1 MNHNLNFLLKYNNKK
16 NIRYDS
22 FFKSLS
28 IANARNLKTFV
39 ETGTMRGKRKFLFF
53 SKYNWKDGMST
64 LIFCEYA
71 KHVNGKLFSCD
82 INSQNI
88 KCAKRTTKKFI
99 NYVNFVESDSLL
111 FLKSFKHKID
121 FLYLDSLD
129 GHNPRDASMH
139 QLNEAKSAI
148 DKLHR
153 NSLILLDDKNLKT
166 TQSLEFLLANK
177 FNILNE
183 TDEQILLGY

>member
-88 KCAKRTTKKFI
+88 KYAKRTTKKFI

-111 FLKSFKHKID
+111 FLKNFKHKID

-129 GHNPRDASMH
+129 GHNHSDPSMH

>member
-1 MNHNLNFLLKYNNKK
+1 MVQTIGFGPHRLN
-16 NIRYDS
+16 IDTRPEW
-22 FFKSLS
+22 FFDDELNGGILCD
-28 IANARNLKTFV
+28 IASHQIDQ
-39 ETGTMRGKRKFLFF
+39 FLFF
-53 SKYNWKDGMST
+53 TKYNWKDGMST

-88 KCAKRTTKKFI
+88 KYAKRTTKKFI

-111 FLKSFKHKID
+111 FLKNFKHKID

-129 GHNPRDASMH
+129 GHNPSDASMH

>member
-1 MNHNLNFLLKYNNKK
+1 MNKNLSFLNKYNNIK
-16 NIRYDS
+16 NIRFDS
-22 FFKSLS
+22 FYNSLL
-28 IANARNLKTFV
+28 IADSRNLKVFV
-39 ETGTMRGKRKFLFF
+39 ETGTSRGKTKFFLINRF
-53 SKYNWKDGMST
+53 NWKDGMST

-71 KHVNGKLFSCD
+71 KHVNEKLFSCD

-88 KCAKRTTKKFI
+88 KYAKRPTKKFI

-111 FLKSFKHKID
+111 FLKNFKHKID

-129 GHNPRDASMH
+129 GHNPSDASMH

>member
-1 MNHNLNFLLKYNNKK
+1 MHQ
-16 NIRYDS
+16 
-22 FFKSLS
+22 
-28 IANARNLKTFV
+28 
-39 ETGTMRGKRKFLFF
+39 
-53 SKYNWKDGMST
+53 
-64 LIFCEYA
+64 C
-71 KHVNGKLFSCD
+71 
-82 INSQNI
+82 IN
-88 KCAKRTTKKFI
+88 
-99 NYVNFVESDSLL
+99 
-111 FLKSFKHKID
+111 
-121 FLYLDSLD
+121 
-129 GHNPRDASMH
+129 ASMH

>member
-1 MNHNLNFLLKYNNKK
+1 MENF
-16 NIRYDS
+16 
-22 FFKSLS
+22 
-28 IANARNLKTFV
+28 
-39 ETGTMRGKRKFLFF
+39 KFLFF

-88 KCAKRTTKKFI
+88 KYAKRSTKKFI

>member
-88 KCAKRTTKKFI
+88 KYAKRSTKKFI

-111 FLKSFKHKID
+111 FLKNFKHKID

-129 GHNPRDASMH
+129 GHNPIDASIH

>member
-1 MNHNLNFLLKYNNKK
+1 MDFLNKYSHPKNK
-16 NIRYDS
+16 RFSS
-22 FFKSLS
+22 FKKALE
-28 IANARNLKTFV
+28 IAESKNLKIIV
-39 ETGTMRGKRKFLFF
+39 ETGTSRGKRKFLFF

-88 KCAKRTTKKFI
+88 KYAKRSTKKFI

>member
-28 IANARNLKTFV
+28 IANSRDLKTFV

-64 LIFCEYA
+64 LIFGEYA
-71 KHVNGKLFSCD
+71 SHVNGKLFSCD

-88 KCAKRTTKKFI
+88 KYAKRSTKKFI

-111 FLKSFKHKID
+111 FLKNFKHKID

-129 GHNPRDASMH
+129 GHNPSDASMH

>member
-28 IANARNLKTFV
+28 IANSRNLKTFV

-71 KHVNGKLFSCD
+71 KQVNGKLFSCD

-88 KCAKRTTKKFI
+88 KYAKRSTKKFI

-111 FLKSFKHKID
+111 FLKNFKHKID

-129 GHNPRDASMH
+129 GHNPSDASMH

>member
-28 IANARNLKTFV
+28 IANSRNLKTFV
-39 ETGTMRGKRKFLFF
+39 ETGTMRGKRKLLFF

-71 KHVNGKLFSCD
+71 KNVNGKLFSCD

-88 KCAKRTTKKFI
+88 KYAKRSTKKFI

-111 FLKSFKHKID
+111 FLKNFKHKID

-129 GHNPRDASMH
+129 GHNPIDASIH

>member
-1 MNHNLNFLLKYNNKK
+1 MINFELINSLKSN
-16 NIRYDS
+16 
-22 FFKSLS
+22 FFKKKTDKIYYIKVSKNEIYLVYKPSLIDLES
-28 IANARNLKTFV
+28 LVRQAQVLITCHGAISHIANSF
-39 ETGTMRGKRKFLFF
+39 
-53 SKYNWKDGMST
+53 
-64 LIFCEYA
+64 
-71 KHVNGKLFSCD
+71 
-82 INSQNI
+82 
-88 KCAKRTTKKFI
+88 KKFI

-111 FLKSFKHKID
+111 FLKNFKHKID

-129 GHNPRDASMH
+129 GHNPSDASMH

>member
-28 IANARNLKTFV
+28 ISNSRNLKTFV

-88 KCAKRTTKKFI
+88 KYAKRSTKKFI

-111 FLKSFKHKID
+111 FLKNFKHKID

-129 GHNPRDASMH
+129 GHNPSDASMH